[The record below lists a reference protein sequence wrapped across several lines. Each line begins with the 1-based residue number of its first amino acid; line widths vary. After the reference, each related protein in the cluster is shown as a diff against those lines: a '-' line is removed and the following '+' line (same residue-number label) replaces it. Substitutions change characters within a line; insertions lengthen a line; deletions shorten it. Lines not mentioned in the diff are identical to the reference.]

1 MNEKERAGEQIN
13 MCGNL
18 NQQAQ
23 QFLEGIFGQGHKYVV
38 EDGVY
43 GEWMNIVIDDAVLHI
58 EIEKLEPLAL
68 RIIRVTFYVE
78 EDELGTFGPVEDILE
93 DAPSYGI
100 EWELAMMEF
109 GTVMIDIKSNYDTED
124 EGLMDEEIIP
134 NWNEIKN
141 VINEIKKTITSNMKK
156 TTKKDS

>member
-1 MNEKERAGEQIN
+1 

-78 EDELGTFGPVEDILE
+78 EDEDSSFGPVEDILE

-100 EWELAMMEF
+100 EWKLAMMEF

-134 NWNEIKN
+134 DWNEIKN
-141 VINEIKKTITSNMKK
+141 VINEIKKNRRLQQEKIAKK
-156 TTKKDS
+156 GS

>member
-1 MNEKERAGEQIN
+1 MIV
-13 MCGNL
+13 MGNFE
-18 NQQAQ
+18 QQAQ
-23 QFLEGIFGQGHKYVV
+23 QFLEGVFGEGHKYTV

-43 GEWMNIVIDDAVLHI
+43 GEWMDVSIDDDDATLHI
-58 EIEKLEPLAL
+58 EIERLEPLAL
-68 RIIRVTFYVE
+68 RIIRVKFFVEE
-78 EDELGTFGPVEDILE
+78 EDEDSSFGPVEDILE

-134 NWNEIKN
+134 DWNKIKN
-141 VINEIKKTITSNMKK
+141 VINEIKKQQKRIVKYYLIH
-156 TTKKDS
+156 

>member
-1 MNEKERAGEQIN
+1 MIV
-13 MCGNL
+13 MGNFE
-18 NQQAQ
+18 QQAQ
-23 QFLEGIFGQGHKYVV
+23 QFLEGVFGEGHKYTV

-43 GEWMNIVIDDAVLHI
+43 GEWMNVGIGDDDEYATLHI

-68 RIIRVTFYVE
+68 KIIRVTFHVE
-78 EDELGTFGPVEDILE
+78 EDEDSSFGPVEDILE

-134 NWNEIKN
+134 DWNEIKN
-141 VINEIKKTITSNMKK
+141 VINEIKKQQKRLVK
-156 TTKKDS
+156 

>member
-1 MNEKERAGEQIN
+1 MIV

-18 NQQAQ
+18 EQQAQ
-23 QFLEGIFGQGHKYVV
+23 QFLEGVFGEGHKYTV

-43 GEWMNIVIDDAVLHI
+43 GEWMNVGIGDYDEYATLHI
-58 EIEKLEPLAL
+58 EIERLEPLAL
-68 RIIRVTFYVE
+68 RIIRVKFFVE
-78 EDELGTFGPVEDILE
+78 EDEDHSHRPVEDILE

-124 EGLMDEEIIP
+124 EGLMDEEIVP
-134 NWNEIKN
+134 DWNKIKN
-141 VINEIKKTITSNMKK
+141 VINEIKKTAKK
-156 TTKKDS
+156 TS

>member
-1 MNEKERAGEQIN
+1 

-18 NQQAQ
+18 EQQAQ
-23 QFLEGIFGQGHKYVV
+23 QFLEGVFGEGHKYTV

-43 GEWMNIVIDDAVLHI
+43 GEWMNVGIGDDDEYASLHI
-58 EIEKLEPLAL
+58 EIERLEPLAL
-68 RIIRVTFYVE
+68 RIIRVKFFVE
-78 EDELGTFGPVEDILE
+78 EDEDSSFGPVEDILE

-134 NWNEIKN
+134 DWNEIKN
-141 VINEIKKTITSNMKK
+141 VINEIKKTGASNKK
-156 TTKKDS
+156 K

>member
-1 MNEKERAGEQIN
+1 

-18 NQQAQ
+18 EQQAQ
-23 QFLEGIFGQGHKYVV
+23 QFLEGVFGEGHKYTV

-43 GEWMNIVIDDAVLHI
+43 GEWMNVGIGDDDEYASLHI
-58 EIEKLEPLAL
+58 EIERLEPLAL

-78 EDELGTFGPVEDILE
+78 EDEDSSFGPVEDILE

-100 EWELAMMEF
+100 EWKLAMMEF

-134 NWNEIKN
+134 DWNEIKN
-141 VINEIKKTITSNMKK
+141 VINEIKKNRRLQQEKIAKK
-156 TTKKDS
+156 CS

>member
-1 MNEKERAGEQIN
+1 

-23 QFLEGIFGQGHKYVV
+23 QFLEGVFGEGHKYTV

-43 GEWMNIVIDDAVLHI
+43 GEWMDVSIDDDDATLHI
-58 EIEKLEPLAL
+58 EIERLEPLAL
-68 RIIRVTFYVE
+68 RIIRVKFFVEE
-78 EDELGTFGPVEDILE
+78 EDEDSSFGPVEDILE

-124 EGLMDEEIIP
+124 EGLMDEDNIPDLATIKDEIR
-134 NWNEIKN
+134 K
-141 VINEIKKTITSNMKK
+141 IKKVIDSHKK
-156 TTKKDS
+156 K

>member
-1 MNEKERAGEQIN
+1 

-18 NQQAQ
+18 EQQAQ
-23 QFLEGIFGQGHKYVV
+23 HFLEGIFGEGHKYVV

-43 GEWMNIVIDDAVLHI
+43 GEWMNVGIASDEATLHI

-68 RIIRVTFYVE
+68 KIIRVTFYVE
-78 EDELGTFGPVEDILE
+78 EDEDSSFGPVEDILE

-134 NWNEIKN
+134 DFARIKDEIRK
-141 VINEIKKTITSNMKK
+141 IKKIINSHKK
-156 TTKKDS
+156 K

>member
-1 MNEKERAGEQIN
+1 

-18 NQQAQ
+18 EQQAQ
-23 QFLEGIFGQGHKYVV
+23 QFLEGVFGEGHKYTV

-43 GEWMNIVIDDAVLHI
+43 GEWMNVGIASDEATLHI

-68 RIIRVTFYVE
+68 KIIRVTFYVE
-78 EDELGTFGPVEDILE
+78 EDEDSSFGPVEDILE

-134 NWNEIKN
+134 DWNKIKN

-156 TTKKDS
+156 TAKKGS